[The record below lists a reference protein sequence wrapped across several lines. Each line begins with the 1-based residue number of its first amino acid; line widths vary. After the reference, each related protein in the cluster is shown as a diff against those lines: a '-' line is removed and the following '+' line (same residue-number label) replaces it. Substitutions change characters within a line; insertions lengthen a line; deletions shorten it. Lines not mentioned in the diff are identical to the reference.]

1 MSDYWGE
8 LASALYEHMGWGRDL
23 FKLDHEQVEF
33 KQHDAALESITGA
46 ALMEY
51 LYAEFDDGEVGADQD
66 QE

>member
-1 MSDYWGE
+1 
-8 LASALYEHMGWGRDL
+8 MGWGRDL